1 MLMASTHAAVSGRKE
16 VPMFTK
22 QQIDAEVLNVLM
34 NAAKGKDP
42 ASRPKA
48 LSAYQIAG
56 SMEPVM
62 ADHLISQGGIG
73 GAKGGPPAGRKTLT
87 QEVQHSARRLED
99 RGLVRHFYMDTRDLS
114 FEVRGQNVRPSFPV
128 MGVYQYAG
136 PTTATPSPSAAAP

>member
-1 MLMASTHAAVSGRKE
+1 
-16 VPMFTK
+16 MFTK
-22 QQIDAEVLNVLM
+22 PQLDAETLRVLM

-42 ASRPKA
+42 RGRPKA

-56 SMEPVM
+56 SMDPAM
-62 ADHLISQGGIG
+62 ADHFISQGGIG

-87 QEVQHSARRLED
+87 QEVQHSVRRLED

-114 FEVRGQNVRPSFPV
+114 FNVRGQNVCPSFPV

-136 PTTATPSPSAAAP
+136 PTTASPSPSVP